1 MYCFIESK
9 NKVKEKYGTFSLL
22 NITVMANSVFKSK
35 YLNFIENGK
44 KKYYENLFLDKI
56 DVYYY
61 YYFITGIIIIIINC
75 SF

>member
-1 MYCFIESK
+1 
-9 NKVKEKYGTFSLL
+9 
-22 NITVMANSVFKSK
+22 MANSVFKSK

-44 KKYYENLFLDKI
+44 KKKYYENLFLDKL

-61 YYFITGIIIIIINC
+61 YYFITGIIIIINC